1 VTEGLSRLR
10 PRHPFVW
17 QSRLPRSKSWCNRA
31 LVLRS
36 WAEAKGLRLLDGTKE
51 LQLLELG
58 DDVAKLA
65 LAFDTPIGQAVDL
78 WASGTGFRFYLARR
92 SRDAGVHVVCGSQRL
107 LARPHADLLRALE
120 QLGVRVERGGEDGG
134 RDGEPERDAWRI
146 HSSGWREPAGGW
158 LEISAATSSQFAS
171 ALLLSALK
179 LDFDFRMRVVGEVVS
194 EGYLALTVQLLR
206 QAGVDVQTP
215 SSGEYVIPRG
225 QVLQAQSL
233 SAEPDLSTAAT
244 LAALGLADPNSRVRF
259 ELDDEA
265 AARDSLQPDRE
276 FWRIAH
282 NLREPLRQGEQR
294 LRAISANLRGC
305 PDLFPVL
312 AALGALAEGT
322 STLQGAEHLR
332 AKESDRIAGMV
343 ELLRGLGLDVVE
355 FPDGLAITGCGDW
368 AKARE
373 HFAKRPVL
381 RFNPREDH
389 RLAFAAG
396 LLALAGAR
404 IELTDRTVVKKSF
417 PQFWN
422 VLEGHAPRICVAGH
436 RGVGKSTALIRWR
449 RWCDEVGV
457 RAEFVDLD
465 AEIAARCGR
474 SVARIFAEDGEDEF
488 RRLESQTFCAWARER
503 KSVPLIVFV
512 GGGFD
517 VSQVDA
523 SWTRVWL
530 RRVTDRDD
538 RLFTDDRPSLGEGDE
553 RLVWRSRRDAREA
566 RFRVWADRAL
576 ELQEAAEWHEDVGE
590 RAWVL
595 DLLGVASFPQV
606 GGVVTLAKSQHPDF
620 WRQAA
625 RWGASLELRDDLLGD
640 FSSAE
645 FQALR
650 DELPLG
656 ARCIFSRRR
665 GSQLPLIHGAD
676 YDWPLEDLQQFPEAA
691 AALSCL
697 DGTRLV
703 LSDHSSTSPD
713 EVDARVAE
721 ALQHWTG
728 DESRVWVK
736 WAVATRSFREL
747 QERDQW
753 RRAGPRRI
761 FLPMSE
767 DGRWKWY
774 RLQFAPAEFQ
784 FWREAEGSAADQPTA
799 TECLWRQELKSEF
812 FAAVVGAPIAHSR
825 TPLEQREF
833 FARYSWPVYAIRVE
847 REEWAEAWPVLRDL
861 GLRAAAVTSPLKEVV
876 ACAVDASGVGSGDLA
891 GVSGVSS
898 VGFLGA
904 VNSVVWNARGDWL
917 AATSTDAAWSPP
929 THGAWERGGLAEWER
944 LRPAVLWGGSGMIGA
959 VKQMFPG
966 VVAYSASRGF
976 PREDVVGNTGVSL
989 GGVES
994 HAPELLIW
1002 GAGSS
1007 ELKSWPW
1014 GEHRPKVVFDLSYQ
1028 ENSEARL
1035 VAKRFGASYVSGLEL
1050 FQRQASAQRDFF
1062 RAHLASVEAGF
1073 APPRE

>member
-1 VTEGLSRLR
+1 MTEGLSRLR

-31 LVLRS
+31 LILRS
-36 WAEAKGLRLLDGTKE
+36 WSESKGLRLLDGAKE
-51 LQLLELG
+51 LNLLELG

-65 LAFDTPIGQAVDL
+65 LALEAPVGQAVDL
-78 WASGTGFRFYLARR
+78 GASGTGFRFYLARR
-92 SRDAGVHVVCGSQRL
+92 SRDAGVHVVRGSERL
-107 LARPHADLLRALE
+107 LARPHEDLLRALD
-120 QLGVRVERGGEDGG
+120 QLGVRIDRSGADAVGDSGKGE
-134 RDGEPERDAWRI
+134 AWRI
-146 HSSGWREPAGGW
+146 HSQGWREPTGGW

-179 LDFDFRMRVVGEVVS
+179 LNFDFRLRVVGEAVS
-194 EGYLALTVQLLR
+194 EGYLSLTVQLLR

-225 QVLQAQSL
+225 QVLQAKSL

-276 FWRIAH
+276 FWRLAH
-282 NLREPLRQGEQR
+282 TLREPLRRGDQR

-355 FPDGLAITGCGDW
+355 FPDGLAVTGCGDW

-381 RFNPREDH
+381 RFDPREDH

-396 LLALAGAR
+396 ILALAGAR
-404 IELTDRTVVKKSF
+404 IELTDRSVVKKSF
-417 PQFWN
+417 PQFWT
-422 VLEGHAPRICVAGH
+422 VLEGLAPRICVAGH
-436 RGVGKSTALIRWR
+436 RGVGKSTALRRWR
-449 RWCDEVGV
+449 RWCTEVGLS
-457 RAEFVDLD
+457 AEFVDLD
-465 AEIAARCGR
+465 TEIEARCGR

-488 RRLESQTFCAWARER
+488 RRLETQTFCALARER

-530 RRVTDRDD
+530 RRVTDHDD
-538 RLFTDDRPSLGEGDE
+538 RLFVDDRPSLGEGDE

-566 RFRVWADRAL
+566 RFRLWADRAL

-625 RWGASLELRDDLLGD
+625 RWGARLELRDDLLGD
-640 FSSAE
+640 FSSPE
-645 FQALR
+645 FHAWR
-650 DELPLG
+650 DELPPG
-656 ARCIFSRRR
+656 ARYIWSRRR
-665 GSQLPLIHGAD
+665 GSKLPRLHDAD
-676 YDWPLEDLQQFPEAA
+676 YDWPLEDVEQFGETA
-691 AALSCL
+691 AALSNL
-697 DGTRLV
+697 EGARLV

-713 EVDARVAE
+713 EVEARVAK

-728 DESRVWVK
+728 EASRVWVK
-736 WAVATRSFREL
+736 WAVPTRSFREL

-761 FLPMSE
+761 FLPMSD

-774 RLQFAPAEFQ
+774 RLQFVPDEFQ

-799 TECLWRQELKSEF
+799 TECLWRQELKADF
-812 FAAVVGAPIAHSR
+812 FAAVVGSPIAHSR

-847 REEWAEAWPVLRDL
+847 REEWAEAWPVLRAL

-876 ACAVDASGVGSGDLA
+876 AR
-891 GVSGVSS
+891 S
-898 VGFLGA
+898 VEARGLGA
-904 VNSVVWNARGDWL
+904 VNSVVWSARGDWL
-917 AATSTDAAWSPP
+917 AATSTDAAWSQA
-929 THGAWERGGLAEWER
+929 TGGAWERGGLEEWAR
-944 LRPAVLWGGSGMIGA
+944 LRPAVLWGGSGMIPA

-966 VVAYSASRGF
+966 VVTYSASRGL
-976 PREDVVGNTGVSL
+976 PREDGGEGADAGDSL
-989 GGVES
+989 GDVKS

-1007 ELKSWPW
+1007 ELKTWPW

-1028 ENSEARL
+1028 ESSEARR

-1073 APPRE
+1073 DLPHE

>member
-1 VTEGLSRLR
+1 MTEGLSRLR

-36 WAEAKGLRLLDGTKE
+36 WSESKGLRLLDGAKD

-65 LAFDTPIGQAVDL
+65 LAFDAPLGQPVDL
-78 WASGTGFRFYLARR
+78 GASGTGFRFYLARR
-92 SRDAGVHVVCGSQRL
+92 SRDAGVHVVHGSERL
-107 LARPHADLLRALE
+107 LARPHADLVRALE
-120 QLGVRVERGGEDGG
+120 QLGVRVERGDGG
-134 RDGEPERDAWRI
+134 HGGDGGRDAWRI
-146 HSSGWREPAGGW
+146 HSDGWREPAGGW

-179 LDFDFRMRVVGEVVS
+179 LDFDFRLRVVGEVVS

-225 QVLQAQSL
+225 QQLQVQAL
-233 SAEPDLSTAAT
+233 AAEPDLSTAAT

-282 NLREPLRQGEQR
+282 TLREPLRRGEQR

-305 PDLFPVL
+305 PDLFPIL

-368 AKARE
+368 AKARQ
-373 HFAKRPVL
+373 HFATRPVL
-381 RFNPREDH
+381 RFDPREDH

-404 IELTDRTVVKKSF
+404 ISLTDRSVVRKSF

-422 VLEGHAPRICVAGH
+422 VLEGSAPRICVAGH
-436 RGVGKSTALIRWR
+436 RGVGKSTALTRWR

-457 RAEFVDLD
+457 RAQFVDLD
-465 AEIAARCGR
+465 AEIETRCGR
-474 SVARIFAEDGEDEF
+474 SVAQIFSEDGEDEF
-488 RRLESQTFCAWARER
+488 RRLEQQTLSAWARER
-503 KSVPLIVFV
+503 TAWPLIVFV

-538 RLFTDDRPSLGEGDE
+538 RLFMDDRPSLGEGDE
-553 RLVWRSRRDAREA
+553 RRVWRSRRDAREE
-566 RFRVWADRAL
+566 RFRLWADRAL
-576 ELQEAAEWHEDVGE
+576 ELQEAAETHEDVGE

-606 GGVVTLAKSQHPDF
+606 GGVVTLFKSQHPEF

-640 FSSAE
+640 FSSTE

-650 DELPLG
+650 DELPPG

-665 GSQLPLIHGAD
+665 GSKLPLMHGAD

-691 AALSCL
+691 ATLSSL
-697 DGTRLV
+697 DGVRLV
-703 LSDHSSTSPD
+703 LSDHTSTNID
-713 EVDARVAE
+713 QLEARVAE

-728 DESRVWVK
+728 DASRVWVK
-736 WAVATRSFREL
+736 WAVPTRSFREL
-747 QERDQW
+747 HERDQW

-774 RLQFAPAEFQ
+774 RLQFTPAEFQ
-784 FWREAEGSAADQPTA
+784 FWREADGSAADQPTV

-876 ACAVDASGVGSGDLA
+876 ARAVGAGDVSERDVGIGD
-891 GVSGVSS
+891 
-898 VGFLGA
+898 VGLRA
-904 VNSVVWNARGDWL
+904 VNTVVWNARGDLL
-917 AATSTDAAWSPP
+917 AATSTDATWSPASEVSS
-929 THGAWERGGLAEWER
+929 TGELDGWAR
-944 LRPAVLWGGSGMIGA
+944 LRPAVLWGGSGMISA
-959 VKQMFPG
+959 VTQMFPG
-966 VVAYSASRGF
+966 VVPYSASRAM
-976 PREDVVGNTGVSL
+976 PRESVAAPGASL
-989 GGVES
+989 SFGGVEA
-994 HAPELLIW
+994 HAPALLIW

-1007 ELKSWPW
+1007 ELKAWPW
-1014 GEHRPKVVFDLSYQ
+1014 GEHRPTVVFDLSYQ
-1028 ENSEARL
+1028 ENSEARR
-1035 VAKRFGASYVSGLEL
+1035 VAKRFGARYVSGLEL

-1062 RAHLASVEAGF
+1062 RVHLASVESGF
-1073 APPRE
+1073 DHPRE